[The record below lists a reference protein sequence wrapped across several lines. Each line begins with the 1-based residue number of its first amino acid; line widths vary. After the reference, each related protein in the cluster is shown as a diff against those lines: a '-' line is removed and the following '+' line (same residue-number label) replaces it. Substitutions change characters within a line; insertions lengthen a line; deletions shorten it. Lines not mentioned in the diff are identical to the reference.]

1 MNISYNWL
9 KDFVDI
15 DLAPG
20 RLADVITSRTAT
32 VDAVEALRDDLRQ
45 FVVAR
50 VVECAPHPD
59 SDRLSVTRVDAGT
72 GELLDVVCGAP
83 NVRAGKLYPFAKT
96 GTKMPAGFTIERRKI
111 RGAVSNGMLCSAR
124 EIGLGEEQ
132 DGILELDIDVPPGT
146 PLLAALPSVSDS
158 RIVVDVGANR
168 PDLLSHLGVAREV
181 AAAVGK
187 PVNVARALHD
197 AASIF
202 QAAPLGIQS
211 DPRRATTGGV
221 SVSIEDVDGCPRYL
235 GAVVRGV
242 HVRPSPD
249 WLARRLEGAGVRSI
263 NNIVDITNF
272 MLLGFGQPMHAF
284 DATKLAGP
292 AIVVRRAR
300 PGERLVTLDGVE
312 RALSESMCVIAD
324 ADRAQ
329 ALAGVMG
336 GGETEVTNE
345 TTDIFLEVAAFN
357 PRRVREL
364 RRALSLSTEASY
376 RFERGTDVA
385 AAPQRLQQAV
395 ALILALADGVA
406 EPAVDIAPALTQPP
420 QLLVRASRVKQVLG
434 EPIPASRITQLLR
447 TVGFTADVRPGTEM
461 LDRSEEVHVTVPTW
475 RGDVTAEIDVVEE
488 VARLHGYD
496 AFSDELRPFRIGNVP
511 DSRDFI
517 LETAIQDALAAEGL
531 FEVRPLPFVAG
542 GDETHVRVTNPLAEN
557 EAHLRRSII
566 ESLSSRAEFN
576 LSHMEGNIRLFEIG
590 AVFEPR
596 PGAVLPLERKSVGIL
611 IMGDRRPPH
620 FTEPKPPRY
629 DQWDA
634 RALAE
639 RLVEVAVPTAARSAL
654 VAADAA
660 AQAKGHL
667 WSIELDGG
675 QRGVVRA
682 LRLDAPVWAAPAY
695 GIELDLGQIESADV
709 APPGKSIHGQTPAEP
724 PAKQVQFKPLPS
736 TPAAPI
742 DLALL
747 VPDAVRAADVER
759 VIRNN
764 GGELLERLT
773 LFDEF
778 RGAGLPAGT
787 RSLAWRL
794 TFRDA
799 TRTLRD
805 KEIEGRTN
813 KILRALE
820 GELGVRQRSA

>member
-9 KDFVDI
+9 RDFVDF
-15 DLAPG
+15 DLAPA
-20 RLADVITSRTAT
+20 RLAELITSRAAT
-32 VDAVEALRDDLRQ
+32 VDAVESLRQ
-45 FVVAR
+45 DLQPIVVAR

-59 SDRLSVTRVDAGT
+59 SDHLSVTRVDTGT

-132 DGILELDIDVPPGT
+132 DGILELDVDVVPGT
-146 PLLAALPSVSDS
+146 PLLDALPSLTDS

-181 AAAVGK
+181 AAALGK
-187 PVNVARALHD
+187 QVDTPRALHD
-197 AASIF
+197 GAAGL
-202 QAAPLGIQS
+202 QTHPVTIQS
-211 DPRRATTGGV
+211 DPRQGTAGGV
-221 SVSIEDVDGCPRYL
+221 TVSIEDPDGCPRYL
-235 GAVVRGV
+235 GAVIRGV
-242 HVRPSPD
+242 RVGPSPN
-249 WLARRLEGAGVRSI
+249 WLARHLEGAGVRSI

-284 DATKLAGP
+284 DARTLAGP

-300 PGERLVTLDGVE
+300 QGEKLVTLDGVE
-312 RALSESMCVIAD
+312 RVLNDHMCVIAD
-324 ADRAQ
+324 AERAQ

-336 GGETEVTNE
+336 GRDTEVTGA
-345 TTDIFLEVAAFN
+345 TTDILLEVAAFN
-357 PRRVREL
+357 PRRVRQM

-376 RFERGTDVA
+376 RFERGTDAA
-385 AAPQRLQQAV
+385 AAPRRLQEAV
-395 ALILALADGVA
+395 ALIVALAGGVA
-406 EPAVDIAPALTQPP
+406 EGAVDIEPIRGEPRR
-420 QLLVRASRVKQVLG
+420 LLVRASRVKQVLG
-434 EPIPASRITQLLR
+434 EPIPANRITQLLR
-447 TVGFTADVRPGTEM
+447 TVGFSADVRPGTEM
-461 LDRSEEVHVTVPTW
+461 LDGNEEINVTVPTW
-475 RGDVTAEIDVVEE
+475 RGDVVAEIDVVEE

-496 AFSDELRPFRIGNVP
+496 SFSDELRPFRVGTVP
-511 DSRDFI
+511 DAPDFL
-517 LETAIQDALAAEGL
+517 LETAIQDVLAAEGL

-542 GDETHVRVTNPLAEN
+542 GDETHVRVANPLAEN
-557 EAHLRRSII
+557 EAHLRTSIL

-590 AVFEPR
+590 AVFAPR
-596 PGAVLPLERKSVGIL
+596 EGATLPMERKRVGIL
-611 IMGDRRPPH
+611 VMGDRRPAH

-629 DQWDA
+629 DHWDA

-639 RLVEVAVPTAARSAL
+639 RLLEVAAPGAEMSIVP
-654 VAADAA
+654 ADAA
-660 AQAKGHL
+660 AQATGEL
-667 WSIELDGG
+667 WSIELNGAS
-675 QRGVVRA
+675 RGVVRKLA
-682 LRLDAPVWAAPAY
+682 LDAPVWAAPAY
-695 GIELDLGQIESADV
+695 GIELDLGAIESAEV
-709 APPGKSIHGQTPAEP
+709 APPGKSIHGQTPMP
-724 PAKQVQFKPLPS
+724 PPVKHVPFKPLPS

-764 GGELLERLT
+764 GGDLLERLV

-778 RGAGLPAGT
+778 RGTGLPTGT

>member
-9 KDFVDI
+9 KDFVDF
-15 DLAPG
+15 DLPPA
-20 RLADVITSRTAT
+20 RLAELITSRAAT
-32 VDAVEALRDDLRQ
+32 VDGVESLRQ
-45 FVVAR
+45 DLGPFVVAR

-59 SDRLSVTRVDAGT
+59 SDHLSVTRVDAGT

-111 RGAVSNGMLCSAR
+111 RGAISNGMLCSAR

-132 DGILELDIDVPPGT
+132 DGILELDVDVAPGT
-146 PLLAALPSVSDS
+146 PLLEALPSVSDS
-158 RIVVDVGANR
+158 QIIVDVGANR

-181 AAAVGK
+181 AAALGK
-187 PVNVARALHD
+187 SVEEVRSLHEGAARLQAGPV
-197 AASIF
+197 S
-202 QAAPLGIQS
+202 IQS
-211 DPRRATTGGV
+211 DPRRAATGGV
-221 SVSIEDVDGCPRYL
+221 SVTIEDVDGCPRYL
-235 GAVVRGV
+235 GAVIRGV
-242 HVRPSPD
+242 RVGPSPD

-272 MLLGFGQPMHAF
+272 MLLGLGQPMHAF
-284 DATKLAGP
+284 DAKTLGGS

-300 PGERLVTLDGVE
+300 AGEKVVTLDGVE
-312 RALSESMCVIAD
+312 RILTDSMCVIAD
-324 ADRAQ
+324 AERAQ

-336 GGETEVTNE
+336 GRDTEVTNA

-357 PRRVREL
+357 PRRVRQM

-376 RFERGTDVA
+376 RFERGTDAA
-385 AAPQRLQQAV
+385 AAPRRLQEAV
-395 ALILALADGVA
+395 ALIVALAGGVA
-406 EPAVDIAPALTQPP
+406 EAAVDIEPVKSEPRR
-420 QLLVRASRVKQVLG
+420 LLVRASRVKQVLG
-434 EPIPASRITQLLR
+434 EQIPAPRIRQLLR
-447 TVGFTADVRPGTEM
+447 TVGFSAEIRPGTEM
-461 LDRSEEVHVTVPTW
+461 LDGHEEINVTVPSW
-475 RGDVTAEIDVVEE
+475 RGDVVAEIDVVEE

-496 AFSDELRPFRIGNVP
+496 AFSDQLRPFRIGTVP
-511 DSRDFI
+511 DAPDFI
-517 LETAIQDALAAEGL
+517 LETAIQDALASEGL

-542 GDETHVRVTNPLAEN
+542 GDETHVRVVNPLAEN
-557 EAHLRRSII
+557 EAHLRTSIL
-566 ESLSSRAEFN
+566 ESLSSRAQFN

-590 AVFEPR
+590 AVFIPR
-596 PGAVLPLERKSVGIL
+596 EGATLPFERKRVGIL
-611 IMGDRRPPH
+611 VMGDRRPPH

-629 DQWDA
+629 DHWDA

-639 RLVEVAVPTAARSAL
+639 RLLEVAAPGAASAFVP
-654 VAADAA
+654 ADSA
-660 AQAKGHL
+660 AQAKGQL
-667 WSIELDGG
+667 WSIELNGAT
-675 QRGVVRA
+675 RGTVRTLA
-682 LRLDAPVWAAPAY
+682 LDAPVWAAPAY
-695 GIELDLGQIESADV
+695 GIELDLGPIESADV
-709 APPGKSIHGQTPAEP
+709 APPGKSIHGQTPTP
-724 PAKQVQFKPLPS
+724 PPPKHVQFKPLPS

-747 VPDAVRAADVER
+747 VPDAIAAADVER

-764 GGELLERLT
+764 GGDLLERLA

-820 GELGVRQRSA
+820 GELGVRQRTA

>member
-9 KDFVDI
+9 RDFVDF
-15 DLAPG
+15 DLAPA
-20 RLADVITSRTAT
+20 RLAELITSRAAT
-32 VDAVEALRDDLRQ
+32 VDAVESLRQ
-45 FVVAR
+45 DLQPIVVAR

-59 SDRLSVTRVDAGT
+59 SDHLSVTRVDTGT

-132 DGILELDIDVPPGT
+132 DGILELDVDVVPGT
-146 PLLAALPSVSDS
+146 PLLDALPSLTDS

-181 AAAVGK
+181 AAALGK
-187 PVNVARALHD
+187 QVDTPRALHD
-197 AASIF
+197 GAAGL
-202 QAAPLGIQS
+202 QTHPATIQS
-211 DPRRATTGGV
+211 DPRQGTAGGV
-221 SVSIEDVDGCPRYL
+221 TVSIEDPDGCPRYL
-235 GAVVRGV
+235 GAVIRGV
-242 HVRPSPD
+242 RVGPSPD
-249 WLARRLEGAGVRSI
+249 WLARHLEGAGVRSI

-284 DATKLAGP
+284 DARTLAGP

-300 PGERLVTLDGVE
+300 QGEKLVTLDGVE
-312 RALSESMCVIAD
+312 RVLNDHMCVIAD
-324 ADRAQ
+324 AERAQ

-336 GGETEVTNE
+336 GRDTEVTGA
-345 TTDIFLEVAAFN
+345 TTDILLEVAAFN
-357 PRRVREL
+357 PRRVRQM

-376 RFERGTDVA
+376 RFERGTDAA
-385 AAPQRLQQAV
+385 AAPRRLQEAV
-395 ALILALADGVA
+395 ALIVALAGGVA
-406 EPAVDIAPALTQPP
+406 EGAVDIEPIRGEPRR
-420 QLLVRASRVKQVLG
+420 LLVRASRVRQVLG
-434 EPIPASRITQLLR
+434 DPIPANRITQLLR
-447 TVGFTADVRPGTEM
+447 TVGFSADVRPGTEM
-461 LDRSEEVHVTVPTW
+461 LDGNEEINVTVPTW
-475 RGDVTAEIDVVEE
+475 RGDVVAEIDVVEE

-496 AFSDELRPFRIGNVP
+496 SFSDELRPFRVGTVP
-511 DSRDFI
+511 DAPDFL
-517 LETAIQDALAAEGL
+517 LETAIQDVLAAEGL

-542 GDETHVRVTNPLAEN
+542 GDETHVRVANPLAEN
-557 EAHLRRSII
+557 EAHLRTSIL

-590 AVFEPR
+590 AVFAPR
-596 PGAVLPLERKSVGIL
+596 EGATLPMERKRVGIL
-611 IMGDRRPPH
+611 VMGDRRPPH

-629 DQWDA
+629 DHWDA

-639 RLVEVAVPTAARSAL
+639 RLLEVAAPGAEMSIVP
-654 VAADAA
+654 ADAA
-660 AQAKGHL
+660 AQATGEL
-667 WSIELDGG
+667 WSIELNGAS
-675 QRGVVRA
+675 RGVVRKLA
-682 LRLDAPVWAAPAY
+682 LDAPVWAAPAY
-695 GIELDLGQIESADV
+695 GIELDLGAIESAEV
-709 APPGKSIHGQTPAEP
+709 APPGKSIHGQTPMP
-724 PAKQVQFKPLPS
+724 PPVKHVPFKPLPS

-764 GGELLERLT
+764 GGDLLERLV

-778 RGAGLPAGT
+778 RGTGLPTGT

>member
-9 KDFVDI
+9 KDFVDV
-15 DLAPG
+15 DLPPA
-20 RLADVITSRTAT
+20 RLAEVITSRTAT
-32 VDAVEALRDDLRQ
+32 VDAVEALRDDLGQ

-59 SDRLSVTRVDAGT
+59 SDHLSVTRVDAGT

-124 EIGLGEEQ
+124 EIGLGDEQ
-132 DGILELDIDVPPGT
+132 DGILELDVDVPPGT

-181 AAAVGK
+181 AAAVGQ

-197 AASIF
+197 GASIL
-202 QAAPLGIQS
+202 QASPVAIQS
-211 DPRRATTGGV
+211 DPRRASASGI

-242 HVRPSPD
+242 RVGTSPA
-249 WLARRLEGAGVRSI
+249 WLARRLDGAGVRSI

-300 PGERLVTLDGVE
+300 PGEKLVTLDGVE

-324 ADRAQ
+324 AERAQ

-336 GGETEVTNE
+336 GRDSEVTTE

-357 PRRVREL
+357 PKRVRAM

-376 RFERGTDVA
+376 RFERGTDAEA
-385 AAPQRLQQAV
+385 AGERLQQAV
-395 ALILALADGVA
+395 ALIVALAGGAA
-406 EPAVDIAPALTQPP
+406 EAAVDIAPAVAEHRT
-420 QLLVRASRVKQVLG
+420 LLVRASRVKQVLG
-434 EPIPASRITQLLR
+434 EPIPAPRITQLLR
-447 TVGFTADVRPGTEM
+447 TVGFSADVRPGTEM
-461 LDRSEEVHVTVPTW
+461 LDRSEEVRVTVPSW
-475 RGDVTAEIDVVEE
+475 RGDVMAEIDVIEE

-496 AFSDELRPFRIGNVP
+496 TFSDELRPFRVGNVP
-511 DSRDFI
+511 DSADFI

-542 GDETHVRVTNPLAEN
+542 GDDTHVRVANPLAEN
-557 EAHLRRSII
+557 EAHLRQSIL

-596 PGAVLPLERKSVGIL
+596 PGVTLPLERKSVGVL

-639 RLVEVAVPTAARSAL
+639 RLIDVALPTAKPVL

-660 AQAKGHL
+660 AQSKGTL
-667 WSIELDGG
+667 WSIELDGAA
-675 QRGVVRA
+675 RGVVRA
-682 LRLDAPVWAAPAY
+682 LRLDAPVWAAPAF
-695 GIELDLGQIESADV
+695 GIELDLGPVESADV
-709 APPGKSIHGQTPAEP
+709 APPGKSIHGQTPAP
-724 PAKQVQFKPLPS
+724 LPVKPVPFKPLPS

-778 RGAGLPAGT
+778 RGAGLPPAT
-787 RSLAWRL
+787 RSLSWRL
-794 TFRDA
+794 MFRDS

-820 GELGVRQRSA
+820 GELGVRQRRA